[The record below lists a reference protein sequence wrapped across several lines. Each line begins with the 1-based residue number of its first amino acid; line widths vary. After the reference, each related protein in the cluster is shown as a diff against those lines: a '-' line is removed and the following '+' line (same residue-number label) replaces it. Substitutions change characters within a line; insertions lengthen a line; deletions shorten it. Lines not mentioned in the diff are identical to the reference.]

1 MICARV
7 VRVCDERLSIRV
19 ASWVELLNQVRCEL
33 DCATCPLTCGVQ
45 VWSSETMVDNEGE
58 GHMGLCRWIRSSEE
72 WTLGLDQGTGEG
84 GGAIMVA
91 DT

>member
-1 MICARV
+1 
-7 VRVCDERLSIRV
+7 
-19 ASWVELLNQVRCEL
+19 
-33 DCATCPLTCGVQ
+33 
-45 VWSSETMVDNEGE
+45 MVDNEGE